1 MLKPYKTEINDIA
14 VVFAHTGTQYCKKNR
29 VYAIAATILSI
40 TGASKTFESFIQ
52 YPHLTV
58 RDRYYSNISKETL
71 ANAPES
77 TAVFPQVKNFL
88 KDTDI
93 ILTLSYQDNHEEIH
107 KIFPDKRIV
116 DFGFAVEFFLPQV
129 DSFSPKRLWEY
140 LHKQE
145 RTNCLK

>member
-1 MLKPYKTEINDIA
+1 
-14 VVFAHTGTQYCKKNR
+14 
-29 VYAIAATILSI
+29 
-40 TGASKTFESFIQ
+40 
-52 YPHLTV
+52 
-58 RDRYYSNISKETL
+58 
-71 ANAPES
+71 
-77 TAVFPQVKNFL
+77 

-116 DFGFAVEFFLPQV
+116 DLGFAVEFFLPHV